1 MIAFRIVKAL
11 FFSPFANIWEHT
23 FPESLIAEGLK
34 TKNVEIITVRCD
46 GLFQDFCVAM
56 SASGLTAADSARKRA
71 QVCSACR
78 KRRDFTD
85 RTFGFDTLLLEK
97 YVDASDRAEVE
108 TVVSETTRDN
118 WTLLTLR
125 DVPIGRY
132 AAYEFLL
139 NHKIVGTTIPV
150 DLFPTYLDQL
160 RNSCLTLL
168 GSHRI
173 LEREKP
179 DVVITYNRLYGVNHA
194 FLAAAEQR
202 GIPTYS
208 LQGGAHTIHRGETVS
223 MYLDSQTQFQVLEK
237 PEWHSYKDHPVG
249 EREANLVSTHFLGLM
264 EASSAFAYSSAF
276 EASNPA
282 ELRTRLGIK
291 EDATVLLIPMSS
303 EDELNAAELADLLP
317 DRSTRPNLFDDQFS
331 WIRFL
336 FSYAVDRPDLT
347 FILRLHPRMFP
358 NKREN
363 VVAPVLKM
371 VTELIENVPAN
382 VIVNVPTDNV
392 SLYDIMQITDV
403 LLGFR
408 SSVGAELAAF
418 GTPVV
423 APTNR
428 DFFTYPNEI
437 NRTGFTEAGYRQEI
451 EKAITVGWSIENMRV
466 AYRWFAFLFTR
477 MSIDFTESVNA
488 KPLAIRPK
496 KPGLKLW
503 LWRKF
508 VFLFI
513 QFGPLIRE
521 RLALRHRAT
530 SQLSKDIAFDVISNT
545 RGSVAESV
553 LWPTLTGTLED
564 ETAALDA
571 QLLLLTETL
580 WKDIA
585 TSNSLAGRIS
595 AYLSAR

>member
-1 MIAFRIVKAL
+1 VIVYRIVKAL

-34 TKNVEIITVRCD
+34 TKDVEIVTVRCD

-56 SASGLTAADSARKRA
+56 SASGLTAADSMRKRK
-71 QVCSACR
+71 QVCAACR

-85 RTFGFDTLLLEK
+85 RTFGFEALRLEA
-97 YVDASDRAEVE
+97 YIEAGERDEVE
-108 TVVSETTRDN
+108 TLVGMATREN
-118 WTLLTLR
+118 WTTLALR
-125 DVPIGRY
+125 GVPIGRY

-139 NHKIVGTTIPV
+139 NHKILGTDISAF
-150 DLFPTYLDQL
+150 LFPVYRDQL
-160 RNSCLTLL
+160 RNCCLTLMASL
-168 GSHRI
+168 R
-173 LEREKP
+173 LLAAENP
-179 DVVITYNRLYGVNHA
+179 DAVLTYNRLYGVNHA

-208 LQGGAHTIHRGETVS
+208 LQGGGHTIHRGETVS
-223 MYLDSQTQFQVLEK
+223 MYLESQTQFQVLEK
-237 PEWHSYKDHPVG
+237 PQWHHYKDQPVG
-249 EREANLVSTHFLGLM
+249 EREVNLVSTHFLGLM

-276 EASNPA
+276 EASDPVD
-282 ELRTRLGIK
+282 LRTRLGIA
-291 EDATVLLIPMSS
+291 EDTKVLLIPMSS

-317 DRSTRPNLFDDQFS
+317 DRSTRPNLFVDQFA

-336 FSYAVDRPDLT
+336 FTYAAEHPDLT

-363 VVAPVLKM
+363 VVAPVVAK
-371 VTELIENVPAN
+371 VVELIESAPAN
-382 VIVNVPTDNV
+382 VVVNLPSDNV
-392 SLYDIMQITDV
+392 SLYDLMQITDV
-403 LLGFR
+403 LLGYR

-423 APTNR
+423 APANR
-428 DFFTYPNEI
+428 DFYTYPDDI
-437 NRTGFTEAGYRQEI
+437 NRTGLTEDGYRNEI
-451 EKAITVGWSIENMRV
+451 TKAIAAGWSIENMRV

-488 KPLAIRPK
+488 KPSAIRPK
-496 KPGLKLW
+496 KPGLRLW

-530 SQLSKDIAFDVISNT
+530 SQLSKDIAFDVVSNT
-545 RGSVAESV
+545 RGSVAESP
-553 LWPTLTGTLED
+553 LWPTLAGNRAAETKALE
-564 ETAALDA
+564 A
-571 QLLLLTETL
+571 QLRLLTGTL

-585 TSNSLAGRIS
+585 TPHSLAGRIS
-595 AYLSAR
+595 AYLRAR

>member
-1 MIAFRIVKAL
+1 VKAL

-34 TKNVEIITVRCD
+34 TKSVEILTVRCD

-56 SASGLTAADSARKRA
+56 SASGLTAADSARKRK
-71 QVCSACR
+71 QVCAACR

-85 RTFGFDTLLLEK
+85 RTFGFDALPLEK
-97 YVDASDRAEVE
+97 YVTETDRLDVDSLVNAA
-108 TVVSETTRDN
+108 TREG
-118 WTLLTLR
+118 WTLITLR

-139 NHKIVGTTIPV
+139 NHKILGTDIPES
-150 DLFPTYLDQL
+150 LFPVYRDQL

-168 GSHRI
+168 ASLRL
-173 LEREKP
+173 LEEQTP
-179 DVVITYNRLYGVNHA
+179 DAVITYNRLYGVNHA

-237 PEWHSYKDHPVG
+237 PEWQRFKEQPIG
-249 EREANLVSTHFLGLM
+249 EREVNLVSTHFLGLM

-276 EASNPA
+276 EASDPA
-282 ELRTRLGIK
+282 ELRTRLGIA
-291 EDATVLLIPMSS
+291 EEATVLLIPMSS

-317 DRSTRPNLFDDQFS
+317 DRSTRPNLFEDQFA

-336 FSYAVDRPDLT
+336 FTFASERPDLS

-363 VVAPVLKM
+363 VVAPVVAK
-371 VTELIENVPAN
+371 VVELIESAPAN
-382 VIVNVPTDNV
+382 VVVNLPTDNV
-392 SLYDIMQITDV
+392 SLYDLMQITDV
-403 LLGFR
+403 LLGYR

-423 APTNR
+423 APANR
-428 DFFTYPNEI
+428 DFYTYPDEI
-437 NRTGFTEAGYRQEI
+437 NLTGFTEAGYRQEI
-451 EKAITVGWSIENMRV
+451 EKAIVDGWSIENMRV

-488 KPLAIRPK
+488 KPIAIRPK
-496 KPGLKLW
+496 KPGLRLW

-553 LWPTLTGTLED
+553 LWPTLSGTLGAETEALED
-564 ETAALDA
+564 
-571 QLLLLTETL
+571 QLVLLTETL
-580 WKDIA
+580 WKDIS
-585 TSNSLAGRIS
+585 TPHSLAGRIS
-595 AYLSAR
+595 AYLRAR

>member
-1 MIAFRIVKAL
+1 MSGGPTKVL

-34 TKNVEIITVRCD
+34 TKSVEIVTVRCD

-56 SASGLTAADSARKRA
+56 SASGLTAAASLAKRK
-71 QVCSACR
+71 QVCAACR

-85 RTFGFDTLLLEK
+85 RTFGFEALRLEK
-97 YVDASDRAEVE
+97 YIDVSDREEVE
-108 TVVSETTRDN
+108 TVVRATTREN
-118 WTLLTLR
+118 WTSLALR
-125 DVPIGRY
+125 GVPIGRY

-139 NHKIVGTTIPV
+139 NHKIVGTEIPV
-150 DLFPTYLDQL
+150 TLFAVYLDQL

-168 GSHRI
+168 ASDRI
-173 LEREKP
+173 LEREAP
-179 DVVITYNRLYGVNHA
+179 DAVITYNRLYGVNHA

-208 LQGGAHTIHRGETVS
+208 LQGGAHTIHRGETIS
-223 MYLDSQTQFQVLEK
+223 MYLDSQTQFHVLEK
-237 PEWHSYKDHPVG
+237 PQWQKFKEQPIGD
-249 EREANLVSTHFLGLM
+249 REVNLVSTHFLGLM

-276 EASNPA
+276 EASDPT
-282 ELRTRLGIK
+282 ELRTRLGIT
-291 EDATVLLIPMSS
+291 EYATVLLIPMSS

-317 DRSTRPNLFDDQFS
+317 DRSSRPNLFEDQFA

-336 FSYAVDRPDLT
+336 FTFARDRPELT

-363 VVAPVLKM
+363 VVAPVVVK
-371 VTELIENVPAN
+371 VIELIESAPENI
-382 VIVNVPTDNV
+382 VINLPTDNV

-428 DFFTYPNEI
+428 DFFTYPDEI
-437 NRTGFTEAGYRQEI
+437 NRTGFTEAGYAQEI
-451 EKAITVGWSIENMRV
+451 ETAIAAGWSIENMRV

-488 KPLAIRPK
+488 KPIAIRPK
-496 KPGLKLW
+496 KPGLRLW

-530 SQLSKDIAFDVISNT
+530 SQLSKDIAFDVISHT
-545 RGSVAESV
+545 RGSVAESP
-553 LWPTLTGTLED
+553 LWPTLTGSVRA
-564 ETAALDA
+564 ETEALDA
-571 QLLLLTETL
+571 QLQLLTETL
-580 WKDIA
+580 WKNIS
-585 TSNSLAGRIS
+585 TPHSLAGRIS
-595 AYLSAR
+595 AYLRAR